1 MPVSLF
7 AAVCFALLLVPSGW
21 AQATPSDV
29 LRQKFLKVIDRP
41 RVNLAAESKVLEQGG
56 ATETLHFRYQSEAS
70 QRVPGLMMKASGAS
84 GRLPVVIVL
93 HGTGGTKEGQ
103 APLLRELAARG
114 FLAVAIDGRYHGE
127 RSQAGKGS
135 ADYVAAM
142 LRRYRTGQEYPFLY
156 DTVWDILRLLDY
168 LETRADVD
176 AKRIGAVGF
185 SKGGME
191 LYLAAAV
198 DQRIRAAVPC
208 IGVQSFRW
216 AIDNNAWQSR
226 VGTFQAAV
234 NEAAREAGVGVVD
247 AAFIRRFYD
256 RVAPGVNGEF
266 DGDKMTPLIAPRPLL
281 VINGDSDARTP
292 IPGLLECVQATRAA
306 YRRAGAED
314 AFQFVAQRDTAH
326 RVNPESLVL
335 AVDWFTRRLGASV
348 QSSR

>member
-1 MPVSLF
+1 MVSVGSL
-7 AAVCFALLLVPSGW
+7 AAVGLALLPAMGW
-21 AQATPSDV
+21 GADAAAA
-29 LRQKFLKVIDRP
+29 RFLKMVDRP
-41 RVNLAAESKVLEQGG
+41 RVPLQAESRVVEKTAVLEKQHFTYAAEAGQW
-56 ATETLHFRYQSEAS
+56 
-70 QRVPGLMMKASGAS
+70 VPGIAWKSTAAV

-93 HGTGGTKEGQ
+93 HGTGGTKEANG
-103 APLLRELAARG
+103 ALLSDLAARG

-142 LRRYRTGQEYPFLY
+142 LRRYRTGKEYPFLY
-156 DTVWDILRLLDY
+156 DTVWDVLRLLDY
-168 LETRADVD
+168 LETRIDVD
-176 AKRIGAVGF
+176 AKRIGAIGF

-216 AIDNNAWQSR
+216 AIDNDAWHSR

-234 NEAAREAGVGVVD
+234 KEAAREAGVDAID

-256 RVAPGVNGEF
+256 RVAPGVYGEF

-292 IPGLLECVQATRAA
+292 MPGLMECVNATREA
-306 YRRAGAED
+306 YRKAGAED
-314 AFQFVAQRDTAH
+314 AFQFVAQKNTAH
-326 RVNPESLVL
+326 KVNADSLAM
-335 AVDWFTRRLGASV
+335 AVDWFTRELGAV
-348 QSSR
+348 VRSSR

>member
-1 MPVSLF
+1 MVSAGSL
-7 AAVCFALLLVPSGW
+7 AAVGLALLPVMSWGADAAAARL
-21 AQATPSDV
+21 
-29 LRQKFLKVIDRP
+29 LKMVDRP
-41 RVNLAAESKVLEQGG
+41 RVALQAESRVVEKTAEWEKQRFTF
-56 ATETLHFRYQSEAS
+56 ASEAG
-70 QRVPGLMMKASGAS
+70 QRVPGIAWKSAGAL
-84 GRLPVVIVL
+84 GRLPVVIVM
-93 HGTGGTKEGQ
+93 HGTGGTKEGN
-103 APLLRELAARG
+103 APLLRELAGRG

-135 ADYVAAM
+135 VDYVAAM
-142 LRRYRTGQEYPFLY
+142 LRRYRTGKEYPFLY
-156 DTVWDILRLLDY
+156 DTLWDVLRLLDY

-176 AKRIGAVGF
+176 AARIGAIGF

-198 DQRIRAAVPC
+198 DTRIRAAVPC

-216 AIDNNAWQSR
+216 AIDNDAWQSR

-234 NEAAREAGVGVVD
+234 KEAAREAGVQAVD

-256 RVAPGVNGEF
+256 RVAPDVYGEF

-292 IPGLLECVQATRAA
+292 MPGLLECVNATRAA
-306 YRRAGAED
+306 YQKAGAGD
-314 AFQFVAQRDTAH
+314 AFQFVAQKNTAH
-326 RVNPESLVL
+326 RVNPESLVT
-335 AVDWFTRRLGASV
+335 AVDWFTRWLGASV